1 MLGRVLK
8 AALMGL
14 AVACASAPAGQKD
27 AIWKDV
33 RGAPLPDTAFRKSV
47 DGFGAWVLVTSD
59 MDWQEKL
66 YSSARRLYFTE
77 ADTVEKGGHL
87 HVLIFFTNPGLTETG
102 RAEIAC
108 DIEVERPDGSISI
121 RRLDAA
127 CFGEGPLPGPA
138 QKIYNSTPELDFV
151 GEESD
156 PVGEW
161 RIRVKMKDRVRGV
174 EIPLETSFT
183 LE

>member
-1 MLGRVLK
+1 MLDRVLK

-59 MDWQEKL
+59 TDWQEKSNDSGTL
-66 YSSARRLYFTE
+66 HITM

-87 HVLIFFTNPGLTETG
+87 LVLIFFTNPGLTETG

-108 DIEVERPDGSISI
+108 DIEVERPDDSISI
-121 RRLDAA
+121 RMLDAA
-127 CFGEGPLPGPA
+127 CFGEGALPGPA
-138 QKIYNSTPELDFV
+138 RKAYNAVPYLDFV